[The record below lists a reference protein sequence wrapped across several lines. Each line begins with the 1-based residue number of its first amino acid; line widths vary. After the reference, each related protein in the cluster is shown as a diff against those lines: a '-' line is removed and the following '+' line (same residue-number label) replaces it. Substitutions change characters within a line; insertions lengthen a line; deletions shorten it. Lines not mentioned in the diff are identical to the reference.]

1 MRFIF
6 RCVVI
11 IVSESRVINNFVP
24 KMIDL
29 YTFTTPNGRKASI
42 MLEEIGLDYQV
53 HSVDISKGEQFAPEF
68 VAINP
73 NSKIPAI
80 VDRDAELTIFE
91 SGAILIYLAEKT
103 GKLLSTEVKQRWQTI
118 AWLMF
123 QMGSVGPMFGQYNHF
138 NKYAPDKIPY
148 AIERYQKETLR
159 LYDVL
164 NSQLA
169 KTEYI
174 SGADYSIADI
184 AIYPWIAAFD
194 VMELTLE
201 NHPQLKQWY
210 EQVKQRPAVDRG
222 MKVPG

>member
-1 MRFIF
+1 
-6 RCVVI
+6 
-11 IVSESRVINNFVP
+11 
-24 KMIDL
+24 MIDL

-42 MLEEIGLDYQV
+42 MLEEIGLDYTV
-53 HSVDISKGEQFAPEF
+53 HRVDITKGEQFAPEF

-80 VDRDAELTIFE
+80 VDHDAELTIFE

-118 AWLMF
+118 EWLML
-123 QMGSVGPMFGQYNHF
+123 QMGSIGPMFGQYNHF
-138 NKYAPDKIPY
+138 NNYAPAKIPY
-148 AIERYQKETLR
+148 AIERYHKEILR

-184 AIYPWIAAFD
+184 AIYPWVATFEF
-194 VMELTLE
+194 MELTLE
-201 NHPQLKQWY
+201 NHPQLQHWY
-210 EQVKQRPAVDRG
+210 EEVKQRPAVDRG
-222 MKVPG
+222 MKIPG